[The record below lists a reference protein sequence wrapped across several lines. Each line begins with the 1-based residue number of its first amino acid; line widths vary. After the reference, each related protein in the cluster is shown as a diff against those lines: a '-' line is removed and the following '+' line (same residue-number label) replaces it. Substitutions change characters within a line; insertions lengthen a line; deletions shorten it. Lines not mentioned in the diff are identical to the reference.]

1 MEQGLPKCVGAALR
15 ATGVQTD
22 QMTARESDRWK
33 MALWLPAVGKL
44 RALDQLA
51 PEPVA
56 ILTV

>member
-22 QMTARESDRWK
+22 QMTARESDRWE
-33 MALWLPAVGKL
+33 MALWLHVLGTL
-44 RALDQLA
+44 RTLNELA
-51 PEPVA
+51 PEPLA